1 MQLHPTVA
9 VRFQFL
15 GTMLAVLSSP
25 PLFAQSAPPAQSQVT
40 IVNVKPDMSRLWRE
54 YLTNDANPALKKA
67 GVTQRQVWT
76 TATFGQA
83 TDYIVVTPI
92 QSLTEFDDPTPLA
105 KTLGPDGMT
114 ALLAK
119 RQRLINGSNSFLITA
134 RPELGWAAA
143 AGYQAKLGVSSR
155 NTVTPGRV
163 ADFVKFAKD
172 QAAVLMKT
180 NAKGVYVSQIGL
192 GGNPNEFI
200 TLVLFDSFADIA
212 KFAEAY
218 GKAATEAK
226 LQPMVPGTVANN
238 EWRVYRY
245 VPELSIIP

>member
-1 MQLHPTVA
+1 MPRTPPEDLQTFLQRQDASTLAAVLLELAGDHEAVKARLTRLQLADRPDKLAAGFRKSLNGWRRSRRFMVGGEARQFGRALEDWLDQVARELMPKAPPTALELFQAFIEADAVFFECADDSDGAVGDA
-9 VRFQFL
+9 VRSGCRYWLQAASRCE
-15 GTMLAVLSSP
+15 TP
-25 PLFAQSAPPAQSQVT
+25 PGE
-40 IVNVKPDMSRLWRE
+40 W
-54 YLTNDANPALKKA
+54 
-67 GVTQRQVWT
+67 
-76 TATFGQA
+76 
-83 TDYIVVTPI
+83 
-92 QSLTEFDDPTPLA
+92 
-105 KTLGPDGMT
+105 
-114 ALLAK
+114 
-119 RQRLINGSNSFLITA
+119 
-134 RPELGWAAA
+134 
-143 AGYQAKLGVSSR
+143 
-155 NTVTPGRV
+155 PGRV
-163 ADFVKFAKD
+163 VDFVKFAKD